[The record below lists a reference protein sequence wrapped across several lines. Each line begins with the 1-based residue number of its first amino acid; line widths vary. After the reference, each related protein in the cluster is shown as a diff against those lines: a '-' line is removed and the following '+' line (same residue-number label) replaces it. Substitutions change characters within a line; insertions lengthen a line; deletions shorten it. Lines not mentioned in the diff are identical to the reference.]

1 LPIAAGHLM
10 PGSTARIAPETKK
23 PTCGVVT
30 EAGCLRCDLSIPYRA
45 IPPHGGA
52 LLRQQQMH
60 AAKLTLQPMGR
71 LLSYS
76 GGKESQF
83 EWLSH
88 N

>member
-1 LPIAAGHLM
+1 M
-10 PGSTARIAPETKK
+10 PGGAARIALKNKK

-52 LLRQQQMH
+52 LLRQQQIQ
-60 AAKLTLQPMGR
+60 AAKLMLRPMGR

-76 GGKESQF
+76 GG
-83 EWLSH
+83 
-88 N
+88 